1 MDENPKAGNER
12 RGVVSKEIKIR
23 VIHSSSLEG
32 KETVVIHFWLKIQK
46 HHEGTERRALRRNE
60 RVYASTLTTLLKLL
74 FTYSLGPCWAQ
85 RLRMGLP
92 TA

>member
-46 HHEGTERRALRRNE
+46 HHEGTERHGRCVGMN
-60 RVYASTLTTLLKLL
+60 ASTH
-74 FTYSLGPCWAQ
+74 P
-85 RLRMGLP
+85 R
-92 TA
+92 

>member
-32 KETVVIHFWLKIQK
+32 KETVVIHF
-46 HHEGTERRALRRNE
+46 
-60 RVYASTLTTLLKLL
+60 
-74 FTYSLGPCWAQ
+74 
-85 RLRMGLP
+85 
-92 TA
+92 